1 MPISTIGDMR
11 QHFLTSRANLSLKTD
26 LQTLVQELTSGQ
38 KSDLTAHL
46 GASQTKLTGLDR
58 QLEML
63 GRYAQSNTDT
73 GQLLSTM
80 QLALDGIEG
89 QRATS
94 SAALL
99 TVTTASSMSQ
109 IENAGGISLGGFR
122 ATAQTLNMRFGDRSM
137 FGGNDL
143 NTAPMA
149 DPDVMLD
156 ELRLAVAGLTTAA
169 DIETAIDT
177 WFDAPAGGF
186 ETTGYLGDETGVMTR
201 TIDATQSVDVDVRA
215 DDQVL
220 RDTLKALAKGALAA
234 DATLTID
241 IDTRQALQQQAG
253 VDLLTVAAPMANL
266 QARLGYAEGQVEEA
280 SVRIAA
286 QQSSY
291 GIARNDLVSADPFET
306 AIRLQAVQ
314 QQLETQYTLTA
325 RLSRLSLTEYLR

>member
-1 MPISTIGDMR
+1 MPFSTIGDMR

-26 LQTLVQELTSGQ
+26 LQTLVQELTSGE

-46 GASQTKLTGLDR
+46 GASQTKLNGIDR

-63 GRYAQSNTDT
+63 SSFTQSNTDT

-80 QLALDGIEG
+80 QLALDGVDD

-99 TVTTASSMSQ
+99 AVTAASSSSQ
-109 IENAGGISLGGFR
+109 VENAGAISLASFR
-122 ATAQTLNMRFGDRSM
+122 TTVQTLNTRFGDRSM

-143 NTAPMA
+143 SSNPMG
-149 DPDVMLD
+149 DPDDILD
-156 ELRLAVAGLTTAA
+156 ALRVAVGGLTSTT
-169 DIETAIDT
+169 DIEAAIDT
-177 WFDAPAGGF
+177 WFDTPAGGF
-186 ETTGYLGDETGVMTR
+186 ETTGYLGDDTGVIVR
-201 TIDATQSVDVDVRA
+201 SIDANQSVSVDVRA
-215 DDQVL
+215 DDQTL

-234 DATLTID
+234 DSNLTLSL
-241 IDTRQALQQQAG
+241 DTRRSLQQTAG
-253 VDLLTVAAPMANL
+253 VDLLSTASPIANL
-266 QARLGYAEGQVEEA
+266 QARLGHAEQQVEQA
-280 SVRIAA
+280 SVRISA

-291 GIARNDLVSADPFET
+291 GIARNDLVSADPYET
-306 AIRLQAVQ
+306 ATRLQAVQ

>member
-1 MPISTIGDMR
+1 
-11 QHFLTSRANLSLKTD
+11 
-26 LQTLVQELTSGQ
+26 
-38 KSDLTAHL
+38 
-46 GASQTKLTGLDR
+46 
-58 QLEML
+58 
-63 GRYAQSNTDT
+63 
-73 GQLLSTM
+73 
-80 QLALDGIEG
+80 
-89 QRATS
+89 
-94 SAALL
+94 
-99 TVTTASSMSQ
+99 
-109 IENAGGISLGGFR
+109 
-122 ATAQTLNMRFGDRSM
+122 M

>member
-1 MPISTIGDMR
+1 MSFSTIGDMR
-11 QHFLTSRANLSLKTD
+11 QFFLTSQANLSLKTD
-26 LQTLVQELTSGQ
+26 LQTLVQELTSGE

-46 GASQTKLTGLDR
+46 AANQTKLNSFDR

-63 GRYAQSNTDT
+63 SRFAESNTDT

-80 QLALDGIEG
+80 QLALDGVEG
-89 QRATS
+89 QRAAS

-99 TVTTASSMSQ
+99 TVTSASSLSQ
-109 IENAGGISLGGFR
+109 IENAGGISLASFR
-122 ATAQTLNMRFGDRSM
+122 ATTQTLNMRFGDRSM

-143 NTAPMA
+143 NTNPMG
-149 DPDVMLD
+149 DPDDMLD
-156 ELRLAVAGLTTAA
+156 DLKLAVAGLTTSSE
-169 DIETAIDT
+169 IEAAIDT

-186 ETTGYLGDETGVMTR
+186 ETLGYLGDDTGVMTR
-201 TIDATQSVDVDVRA
+201 SIDSNQTVNVDVRA
-215 DDQVL
+215 DDQVI

-234 DATLTID
+234 DGSLGINL
-241 IDTRQALQQQAG
+241 DTRQALQQQAG

-291 GIARNDLVSADPFET
+291 GIARNELVTADPFET
-306 AIRLQAVQ
+306 ATRLQAVQ